1 MDDEK
6 GNTGRNDLNMFMK
19 KKVYQYTCG
28 QVWNVA
34 VSNLILYFCKYL
46 HYLFYSSVFLNCDHK
61 HFTGFL
67 KVLQPIKQV
76 WYWLKEVKV

>member
-28 QVWNVA
+28 QV
-34 VSNLILYFCKYL
+34 
-46 HYLFYSSVFLNCDHK
+46 
-61 HFTGFL
+61 
-67 KVLQPIKQV
+67 
-76 WYWLKEVKV
+76 